1 MYVPK
6 PVDTSRISLPDEL
19 TELTERIA
27 ENVHENWAA
36 GRIREGWV
44 YGNVRNDE
52 AKATPCLIPYD
63 QLPENEKNF
72 DRNTAMETLKL
83 IIALGYRIEKEK
95 DDVQI

>member
-1 MYVPK
+1 M
-6 PVDTSRISLPDEL
+6 
-19 TELTERIA
+19 
-27 ENVHENWAA
+27 
-36 GRIREGWV
+36 
-44 YGNVRNDE
+44 RNDE

-63 QLPENEKNF
+63 QLPENEKDF

>member
-36 GRIREGWV
+36 GRIREG
-44 YGNVRNDE
+44 
-52 AKATPCLIPYD
+52 
-63 QLPENEKNF
+63 
-72 DRNTAMETLKL
+72 
-83 IIALGYRIEKEK
+83 
-95 DDVQI
+95 